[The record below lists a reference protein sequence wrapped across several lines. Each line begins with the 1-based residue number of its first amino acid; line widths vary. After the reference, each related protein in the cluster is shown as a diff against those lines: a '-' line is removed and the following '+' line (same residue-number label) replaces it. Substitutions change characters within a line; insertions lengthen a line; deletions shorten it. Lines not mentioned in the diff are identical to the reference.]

1 MIMNFLDKIQV
12 ILYILIVI
20 NSSRHD
26 ERAGRTTRCDSPPRR
41 HGESDAERLLKTL
54 LRVFVKLHFLGSE
67 QKVKVR
73 KNEVM
78 SVVIFHRASTKQGQE
93 LLCTPPEWLGSTG
106 FPAVRGLWHGVARS
120 SFARQVQLVA
130 CALKAPRP
138 SLPSSQ
144 WSSPDHWPSSGQRAS
159 KGEAGRQG
167 HEAASVRCGGRGCW
181 PLAKAQVPPAAA
193 SDPDENESAFK
204 LMGCCPKG
212 PLPI

>member
-93 LLCTPPEWLGSTG
+93 LLCMPPEWLGSTG
-106 FPAVRGLWHGVARS
+106 FPAVL
-120 SFARQVQLVA
+120 LVA
-130 CALKAPRP
+130 WRGALKLCATGAACG
-138 SLPSSQ
+138 L
-144 WSSPDHWPSSGQRAS
+144 RA
-159 KGEAGRQG
+159 QG
-167 HEAASVRCGGRGCW
+167 T
-181 PLAKAQVPPAAA
+181 L
-193 SDPDENESAFK
+193 
-204 LMGCCPKG
+204 
-212 PLPI
+212 PLPAKLAVVIA